1 MPKKRQQNHLAH
13 RTQGLN
19 SSTTKST
26 VLLLPKNTKSRL
38 QPLDA
43 RIIRAFQLKY
53 RKLLIRY
60 IISNVD
66 DDKLTSDIINEID
79 ILKVGLDWIIWL
91 D

>member
-1 MPKKRQQNHLAH
+1 MPKKRQQNHLAL

-19 SSTTKST
+19 LSTTRQT
-26 VLLLPKNTKSRL
+26 VLFLPKNTKSRL

-43 RIIRAFQLKY
+43 RIIRAFKLKY

-66 DDKLTSDIINEID
+66 DDKLTSDIINEIG
-79 ILKVGLDWIIWL
+79 ILKVGLDWINWL

>member
-43 RIIRAFQLKY
+43 RIIRAFKLKY